1 VIDTLLY
8 GYLTGCV
15 LTSIGLAVIAHRLQH
30 PARRQPHPI
39 ALSIAAGTVWPVL
52 ILGAA
57 QMAVVALATEA
68 IRRRGSGTREPKLT
82 AEAAPEKVSDS
93 GWLGAPNSER
103 NPRQTRSIHDEHAIC
118 ASRSRS
124 RTSATATPGCQVPD
138 HQPPRGTPL
147 EECR

>member
-8 GYLTGCV
+8 GYLTGWV
-15 LTSIGLAVIAHRLQH
+15 LTSIGLAVTAHRLQH
-30 PARRQPHPI
+30 PARPQPHPI
-39 ALSIAAGTVWPVL
+39 ALSIAAGAVWPVL

-68 IRRRGSGTREPKLT
+68 IRRRGSGPGEPT

-93 GWLGAPNSER
+93 GRLGAPNSER
-103 NPRQTRSIHDEHAIC
+103 NTQHQTRSIHDEHAIC

-138 HQPPRGTPL
+138 HQPPRATPL
-147 EECR
+147 EECL

>member
-1 VIDTLLY
+1 MIDTLLY
-8 GYLTGCV
+8 GYLTGWV
-15 LTSIGLAVIAHRLQH
+15 LTSIGLAVTVHRLQH
-30 PARRQPHPI
+30 PARPQPHPI
-39 ALSIAAGTVWPVL
+39 ALSIAASAVWPVL

-68 IRRRGSGTREPKLT
+68 IRRRGSGPGELPAEP
-82 AEAAPEKVSDS
+82 AQEKVSDS

-103 NPRQTRSIHDEHAIC
+103 NPQHQTRSIHDEHAIC

-138 HQPPRGTPL
+138 RQPPRGTPL
-147 EECR
+147 EECL